1 MRYLT
6 SLLLAGALALAPI
19 IPSHAD
25 DTPAPDKTDASKKH
39 AADDAAVPST
49 ENATRTQHSVSIGG
63 HTVRYTAT
71 AGTLIIRDDK
81 GQPQAS
87 VFYVAYTVDGGG
99 IDGAKAEKRPVTF
112 LYNGGP
118 GSSSV
123 WLHMGSFAP
132 VRIETA
138 SPEATGAAPYH
149 LVPNSDSL
157 LDKTDL
163 VFIDAI
169 GTGYSRP
176 LGKATG
182 KDFWGVDQDIS
193 AFSRAIQRYVS
204 INKRWNSPKFLYGE
218 SYGTTRSAALVDA
231 LQDQGMS
238 FNGVI
243 IMSSILNYGIRL
255 PGYDEIYIG
264 YLPSYAAAAWYHNKL
279 TNKPA
284 DLKTFLDQVR
294 TFARGPY
301 AAALAQGQ
309 NLPDDQ
315 RDAVASQL
323 AAYTGLSV
331 QFIEEANLRVDLGRF
346 RKELLRDQRLT
357 LGRYD
362 SRFTGIDP
370 DAAGETPDYDASDSG
385 ISGAFVSAFHDYL
398 DGQLKYHSDLD
409 YRPTFGDIS
418 KDWDWKHKV
427 ADQHRPLPTAYVAG
441 DLAHAMRTNP
451 GLKVLSVNGYYDF
464 ATPFFITEYDLAHMN
479 LDSTLRGNL
488 QFLYYPSGHMI
499 YLNTDALKQL
509 KTDLSG
515 FYDHA
520 APAR

>member
-1 MRYLT
+1 MRHLI
-6 SLLLAGALALAPI
+6 SLLLAGALALLPLT
-19 IPSHAD
+19 PSHAD
-25 DTPAPDKTDASKKH
+25 EAPAATKASTDKHHKADEAK
-39 AADDAAVPST
+39 AADTESAV
-49 ENATRTQHSVSIGG
+49 RTQHSVSIGG
-63 HTVRYTAT
+63 HTIRYTAT

-81 GQPQAS
+81 NEPQAS
-87 VFYVAYTVDGGG
+87 VFYVAYTVDKGGKPG
-99 IDGAKAEKRPVTF
+99 KRPVTF

-138 SPEATGAAPYH
+138 SPEATAPPPYH

-157 LDKTDL
+157 LDQTDL
-163 VFIDAI
+163 VFIDAV

-193 AFSRAIQRYVS
+193 AFARAIQRYVT

-231 LQDQGMS
+231 LQDKGMA

-243 IMSSILNYGIRL
+243 LMSSILNYGIRQ

-264 YLPSYAAAAWYHNKL
+264 YLPSYAAAAWYHDKIP
-279 TNKPA
+279 NKPA
-284 DLKTFLDQVR
+284 DLKGFLDQVR
-294 TFARGPY
+294 AWAQGPY

-309 NLPDDQ
+309 NLPPAEV
-315 RDAVASQL
+315 DAIARQMS
-323 AAYTGLSV
+323 AYTGLSV
-331 QFIEEANLRVDLGRF
+331 QYIKEANLRVDLGRF

-362 SRFTGIDP
+362 SRFTGTDP

-398 DGQLKYHSDLD
+398 DQQLHYHSDLE
-409 YRPTFGDIS
+409 YRPTYGEII
-418 KDWDWKHKV
+418 KTWDWKHK
-427 ADQHRPLPTAYVAG
+427 AAGINRPLPVAYVAG

-451 GLKVLSVNGYYDF
+451 NLKVLSVNGYYDF

-479 LDSTLRGNL
+479 LDPSLRGNL

-509 KTDLSG
+509 KTDLAP

-520 APAR
+520 APQR